1 MKKILT
7 LLLIVISTSVYSQN
21 INLFNKNKKTTI
33 EYPLITK
40 DSIGNDIVIL
50 TLEQMRHIDNQLD
63 ILELMK
69 ESGVISNRIDTVY
82 LEVINDKDSIIAKQ
96 DVMINKMGV
105 LLENKSEQI
114 ENLKIQ
120 INLYMSSENIILENL
135 KNKDEEIKIHID
147 RIEKL
152 ENENKISKFTFGAIL
167 STLLAFLL
175 IK

>member
-96 DVMINKMGV
+96 DVMINKMEV

-147 RIEKL
+147 RIEKI